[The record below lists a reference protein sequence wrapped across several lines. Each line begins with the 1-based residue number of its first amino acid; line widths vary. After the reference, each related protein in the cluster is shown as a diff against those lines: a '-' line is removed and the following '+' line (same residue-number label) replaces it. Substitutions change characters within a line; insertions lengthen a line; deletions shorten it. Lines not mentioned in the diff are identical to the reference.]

1 MSDDWND
8 KSFRDRVREG
18 RKRNTQH
25 LWPTT
30 SEDEN
35 TSLIR
40 PTRARRR
47 EHRREHRRGH
57 RREHRRPQTQA
68 NPPPYAPGPP
78 PPYSFDDAFLIPASG
93 TGAPPVIEVV
103 DPPRHWAEKNFF
115 LIVYC
120 LASLINA
127 LGLISLPWLPGTSA
141 YIVQS
146 KFPNTVTGTLNGLS
160 IINLSNIR
168 VSLARNYNFELG

>member
-1 MSDDWND
+1 MSNLYNNPAP
-8 KSFRDRVREG
+8 SAF
-18 RKRNTQH
+18 
-25 LWPTT
+25 
-30 SEDEN
+30 
-35 TSLIR
+35 
-40 PTRARRR
+40 
-47 EHRREHRRGH
+47 
-57 RREHRRPQTQA
+57 
-68 NPPPYAPGPP
+68 PPPAPEDDPQEAAPLLPPQAHNADGWPLQPNLPPYTTGPP

-93 TGAPPVIEVV
+93 TGAPPVIEIA

-160 IINLSNIR
+160 VINLSNIR